1 MTKILIPNFGSID
14 ADTLSELL
22 ANIIKAVDDV
32 ETARNLFQSIASNL
46 KPLSQMDSRNAIAL
60 HDALNVAGAAQ
71 DDACRHLADRCTQL
85 RDLLRKK

>member
-32 ETARNLFQSIASNL
+32 ETARNLL
-46 KPLSQMDSRNAIAL
+46 
-60 HDALNVAGAAQ
+60 AAQ

>member
-1 MTKILIPNFGSID
+1 MTKIIIPNIGSID

-22 ANIIKAVDDV
+22 AKIIKAVDDV
-32 ETARNLFQSIASNL
+32 ETARNLFQSIASNR